1 MNRFCSVDGGQSLLV
16 AGIDDVAQAAGVS
29 TATVSRAL
37 RGLPNVSASTRA
49 RVRAEAERL
58 GYVPSPSAASL
69 ATGRTRTIGVI
80 TPWVNRWFF
89 ANVIEGAERA
99 LRSVGYDVLLYTFEV
114 DDGRPRRKVD
124 PTVLRRRVDGT
135 LVVGLPLEDDE
146 VASLVALGTP
156 LAFVGSGPAD
166 QVTVRLDDVRTGSL
180 ATRHLLDLGHR
191 VVGHITGQPDLV
203 SSWSPPVERSTG
215 YERALRKAGIDP
227 SPDLVVNGGF
237 DVAGGRSSTKS
248 LLRRRPDITAIFAAS
263 DEMAMGAILAARD
276 LGLDVPGDL
285 SVIGVDGHDLGELVG
300 LTTIGQD
307 AYQQGADASML
318 LMEMINGAP
327 VPDSLTYPTHLVR
340 RSSTSQPR
348 RR

>member
-1 MNRFCSVDGGQSLLV
+1 M

-215 YERALRKAGIDP
+215 YERALRKAGIEP

-237 DVAGGRSSTKS
+237 DVAGGRSSTKE
-248 LLRRRPDITAIFAAS
+248 LLRRRPDVTAIFAAS

-285 SVIGVDGHDLGELVG
+285 SVVGVDGHDLGELVG

-327 VPDSLTYPTHLVR
+327 VPESLTYPTHLVR